1 MNPAFTR
8 RMDGELSQQLTLQDW
23 VAIIGLILGI
33 TGLILGVMAFWIGRI
48 VLPLVKWI
56 HDVQSRSVDAERKGA
71 ERYMERS
78 DAERRFAILKE
89 DYQRA
94 IDLVIA
100 TNDRE
105 LSALRLL
112 LSEYRTDFRHHENLD
127 RQVHGDLKRD
137 IFACFP
143 PQNRPQAPASI
154 Q

>member
-1 MNPAFTR
+1 MDPAFTR
-8 RMDGELSQQLTLQDW
+8 RMEGELSQHLTLQDW
-23 VAIIGLILGI
+23 IAIFA
-33 TGLILGVMAFWIGRI
+33 LILGVVAFGIGTI
-48 VLPLVKWI
+48 LLPLVRWI
-56 HDVQSRSVDAERKGA
+56 HDVKAA
-71 ERYMERS
+71 ERYMERPE
-78 DAERRFAILKE
+78 AERRIAMLKE

-143 PQNRPQAPASI
+143 PRNRPQAPAPLN
-154 Q
+154 

>member
-1 MNPAFTR
+1 MDPAFTR
-8 RMDGELSQQLTLQDW
+8 RMEGEFSQHLTLQDW
-23 VAIIGLILGI
+23 IAIFA
-33 TGLILGVMAFWIGRI
+33 LILGVVAFGIGTI
-48 VLPLVKWI
+48 LLPLVRWI
-56 HDVQSRSVDAERKGA
+56 HDVQGRSVDAERKAA
-71 ERYMERS
+71 ERYMERPE
-78 DAERRFAILKE
+78 AERRIAMLKE